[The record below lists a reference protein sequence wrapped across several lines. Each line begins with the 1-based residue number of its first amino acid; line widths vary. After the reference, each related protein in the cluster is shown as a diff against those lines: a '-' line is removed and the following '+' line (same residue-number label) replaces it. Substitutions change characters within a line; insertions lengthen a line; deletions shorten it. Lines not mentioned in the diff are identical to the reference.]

1 MTTLT
6 GSPSTGLL
14 QGRALRKTYRLGK
27 HNDVRALRGV
37 DFSIEPGE
45 MVAIMGPSGSGKST
59 LMHILGLLHA
69 PDLDDGPRPE
79 LTFDGRDMVDIGE
92 GERTRIRAHEMG
104 FVFQDFNLVP
114 TLTALENVLLA
125 CEYAGTGRAQAKTAS
140 LEALEVV
147 GLADRAGHRPAELS
161 GGEQQRVAI
170 ARALVNKP
178 RLVLADE
185 PTGNLDSERA
195 AETLGLLRRFNL
207 DRGQTFI
214 LVTHDSEVGEAC
226 DRIVK
231 MRDGLVR
238 TAPPPP
244 TLEAPQPSAPPV
256 LAVAGTHSLP
266 PGPGR
271 HPAPPGLGPPDR
283 TAIRPSRLQTVPGAR
298 PQGDPRN
305 ADPPRAS

>member
-185 PTGNLDSERA
+185 PTGNLDSVNSAHIYKMFREINERYG
-195 AETLGLLRRFNL
+195 T
-207 DRGQTFI
+207 TFLI
-214 LVTHDSEVGEAC
+214 VTHDRRIAEQT
-226 DRIVK
+226 DRIIEI
-231 MRDGLVR
+231 RDGR
-238 TAPPPP
+238 
-244 TLEAPQPSAPPV
+244 V
-256 LAVAGTHSLP
+256 LMDIN
-266 PGPGR
+266 R
-271 HPAPPGLGPPDR
+271 
-283 TAIRPSRLQTVPGAR
+283 
-298 PQGDPRN
+298 
-305 ADPPRAS
+305 